1 MIRLNR
7 YQWIVLIVAWFGWG
21 FGVFAALLFNYVAPN
36 CISTLLGLTLGT
48 PEAKAATLFWTGLLA
63 SILLCGWGIGG
74 VIFGQVAD
82 RIGRRK
88 TLIVTILLYA
98 LGSAACAFAPNI
110 WWLILCRF
118 ITSLGVG
125 GEWAAGA
132 ALVAEVVPEK
142 TRVESGALLYTSAPA
157 GLFLATFVNYQIA
170 GVLLPGNPEISWR
183 YVFLSGLISV
193 ILAAI
198 VPILIKEPERWQ
210 NTQRNVTPAKISE
223 LFSRQNLPLT
233 VSGFLM
239 ALAALLT
246 WWSCNAF
253 IPVIATGFAQTVAS
267 AQNLDKLATSTLV
280 EEWKTLATNSFNL
293 GGLVGTLLTVPLSK
307 YVGRKKMFMAYFILS
322 SFCIM
327 ITFGLPLPGLVRLY
341 MYFAIGLSVFG
352 VFGSFTYYLPE
363 LFSTRLRATGSG
375 FCYNFGRLFAAAGP
389 FLVGSIAS
397 SGSNALNSAV
407 ETLFWTGFIPLLGLA
422 FMPWVVE
429 TKGKILLD

>member
-1 MIRLNR
+1 LLNL
-7 YQWIVLIVAWFGWG
+7 YLK
-21 FGVFAALLFNYVAPN
+21 LL
-36 CISTLLGLTLGT
+36 
-48 PEAKAATLFWTGLLA
+48 
-63 SILLCGWGIGG
+63 
-74 VIFGQVAD
+74 
-82 RIGRRK
+82 
-88 TLIVTILLYA
+88 
-98 LGSAACAFAPNI
+98 
-110 WWLILCRF
+110 
-118 ITSLGVG
+118 
-125 GEWAAGA
+125 
-132 ALVAEVVPEK
+132 
-142 TRVESGALLYTSAPA
+142 
-157 GLFLATFVNYQIA
+157 
-170 GVLLPGNPEISWR
+170 
-183 YVFLSGLISV
+183 
-193 ILAAI
+193 
-198 VPILIKEPERWQ
+198 
-210 NTQRNVTPAKISE
+210 
-223 LFSRQNLPLT
+223 NLPC
-233 VSGFLM
+233 FNINDYQK
-239 ALAALLT
+239 LLT

-267 AQNLDKLATSTLV
+267 AQNLDKLATSILV

-327 ITFGLPLPGLVRLY
+327 ITFGLPLPGLVGLY

-375 FCYNFGRLFAAAGP
+375 FCYNFGRLFAAVGP